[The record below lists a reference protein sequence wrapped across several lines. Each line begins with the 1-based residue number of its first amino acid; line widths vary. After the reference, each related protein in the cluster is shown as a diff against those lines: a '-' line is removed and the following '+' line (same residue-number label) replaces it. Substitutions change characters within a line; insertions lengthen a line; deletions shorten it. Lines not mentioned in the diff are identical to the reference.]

1 MTPLYLYIWDDLYAF
16 LSNVMDN
23 FDFEAS
29 QVAKVYSD
37 ILIPNN
43 KLLKE
48 KVFSFTNFKLGRISK
63 KMFLKDC

>member
-1 MTPLYLYIWDDLYAF
+1 MTPLYLHIWDDLYAF

>member
-1 MTPLYLYIWDDLYAF
+1 MTPSYLHIWDDLYAF

-48 KVFSFTNFKLGRISK
+48 KVFSFTNFELGKISK

>member
-1 MTPLYLYIWDDLYAF
+1 MTPSYLHIWDDLYAF

-48 KVFSFTNFKLGRISK
+48 KVFSFTNFKWEES
-63 KMFLKDC
+63 

>member
-1 MTPLYLYIWDDLYAF
+1 MTPSYLHIWDDLYAF

-29 QVAKVYSD
+29 QVARVYSD
-37 ILIPNN
+37 ILMPNN

-48 KVFSFTNFKLGRISK
+48 KVFHLQIFKK
-63 KMFLKDC
+63 KFLRLLRK

>member
-1 MTPLYLYIWDDLYAF
+1 MTPSYLHIWDDLYAF

>member
-1 MTPLYLYIWDDLYAF
+1 MTPLYLHIWDDLYAF

-29 QVAKVYSD
+29 EVAKVYSD